1 MDPKRIKIPDL
12 LQYIQI
18 EIKALKWRNIKQW
31 KIKQNIKSKKEKFL
45 NKEGLSGTLNEKENE
60 NNIKVCG

>member
-12 LQYIQI
+12 LKYIQI
-18 EIKALKWRNIKQW
+18 EIKALKGRNIKQW

-45 NKEGLSGTLNEKENE
+45 NKEGLSETLN
-60 NNIKVCG
+60 